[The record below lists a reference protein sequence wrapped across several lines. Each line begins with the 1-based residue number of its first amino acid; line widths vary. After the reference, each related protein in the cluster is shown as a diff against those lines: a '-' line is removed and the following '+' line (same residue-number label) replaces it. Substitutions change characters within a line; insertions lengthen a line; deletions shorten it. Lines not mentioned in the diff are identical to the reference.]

1 MQLTKSLIRL
11 FDIVASALGLLIL
24 LPFLLIISFFIWNE
38 DKHPPFFLQERVGL
52 DFKLF
57 RIVKF
62 RSMSPNK
69 SGLLISSSTDKRIT
83 KTGAFIR
90 KYKIDELPQL
100 FNVLIGHM
108 SLVGPRPE
116 VAFYVNKYNMS
127 QKEIIK
133 VKPGIT
139 DYASIL
145 YRNENELLSESLDP
159 EATYLNIIMPRKI
172 RLNMVWVNNYSLR
185 TYFDCILRTLVH
197 IVRY

>member
-1 MQLTKSLIRL
+1 MQLTKSLIRF
-11 FDIVASALGLLIL
+11 FDIVASTLGLLIL
-24 LPFLLIISFFIWNE
+24 SPFFVVISSLIWLE
-38 DKHPPFFLQERVGL
+38 DMHSPFFLQERVGL
-52 DFKLF
+52 NFKIF

-100 FNVLIGHM
+100 INVLLGHM

-116 VAFYVNKYNMS
+116 VEFYVNKYNKS
-127 QKEIIK
+127 QREVIK

-145 YRNENELLSESLDP
+145 YRNENELLSKSIDP

-197 IVRY
+197 ILRY